1 MTYGLDRASYNQ
13 GQNAKF
19 GFCIDEEKIGA
30 QVAKGPGAVCT
41 SVVRRLTPLECERL
55 QGFPVVRKVRFTEM
69 TKDEYIAW
77 NINEGN
83 IIVDTEY
90 GKVFAT
96 RGPGGVKLD
105 EPKELMGSVVNGYK
119 VVSIRNGK
127 TKMQCRVHRI
137 VWIAEH
143 GIIPDGYVIDHINN
157 DKQDNRL
164 CNLQLLTAAENSTKA
179 RGDGLYKIHDD
190 AGQAKITDEVHDFIQ
205 YIYGN
210 SDLSI
215 RQLSEIFGISKSRV
229 HQIIHDEPWTDIGD
243 WVDSKGKKHKGE
255 SDSPRYK
262 ALGNSI
268 ALPFWQWMAERM
280 VKYVDEQTMGSLFD
294 GIGGFP
300 LVFSR
305 CGCKPVFASEIEE
318 FPIAVTKIRFPE

>member
-1 MTYGLDRASYNQ
+1 MLMENY
-13 GQNAKF
+13 
-19 GFCIDEEKIGA
+19 
-30 QVAKGPGAVCT
+30 
-41 SVVRRLTPLECERL
+41 VVRRLTPLECERL

-83 IIVDTEY
+83 IVVDTEH
-90 GKVFAT
+90 GKVFTT
-96 RGPGGVKLD
+96 RGPGGVKLN
-105 EPKELMGSVVNGYK
+105 EPKELTGSEVNGYK
-119 VVSIRNGK
+119 VVSIRNGE

-137 VWIAEH
+137 IWIADH

-157 DKQDNRL
+157 NKMDNRRT
-164 CNLQLLTAAENSTKA
+164 NLQLLTATENSQKA
-179 RGDGLYKIHDD
+179 RRDNLYKVHGE
-190 AGQAKITDEVHDFIQ
+190 AGQAKITDEIHDFIQ
-205 YIYGN
+205 YVYGN
-210 SDLSI
+210 ADLSV

-243 WVDSKGKKHKGE
+243 WTDSQGKRHKK
-255 SDSPRYK
+255 SDTPRYK

-268 ALPFWQWMAERM
+268 ALPFWEWMAKRM
-280 VKYVDEQTMGSLFD
+280 VEQLKKDGVEHPTMASLFD

-305 CGCKPVFASEIEE
+305 AGCDPVWASEIEE
-318 FPIAVTKIRFPE
+318 FPIAVTKIRFPEEE